1 MNDVSFRLKG
11 LACTACQRL
20 AKKRLEKIVGVS
32 EATVALDGTT
42 VLHVAL
48 APTADAINK
57 ALAGTGF
64 EVAGDVG

>member
-1 MNDVSFRLKG
+1 MYDVTFRLKG

-20 AKKRLEKIVGVS
+20 AKKRLEKMGGVN
-32 EATVALDGTT
+32 EANVALDGTT

-48 APTADAINK
+48 APTPEAVNK

-64 EVAGDVG
+64 ELASAIR